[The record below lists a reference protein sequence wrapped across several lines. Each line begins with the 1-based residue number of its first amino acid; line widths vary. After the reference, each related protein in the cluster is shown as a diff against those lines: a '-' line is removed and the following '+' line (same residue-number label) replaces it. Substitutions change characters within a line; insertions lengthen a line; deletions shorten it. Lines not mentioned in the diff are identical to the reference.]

1 MITFRQFIETYNFR
15 YVNDIRDDKY
25 NLDTTTIRVYLPSE
39 EINRS
44 EWFEFG
50 VYDFSETSYK
60 MGICEKALSKEV
72 MESYVETISYNP
84 SMESVVTIY
93 LTKGK
98 N

>member
-1 MITFRQFIETYNFR
+1 MITFRQLIETYNFR
-15 YVNDIRDDKY
+15 YVNDIREEKY
-25 NLDTTTIRVYLPSE
+25 NLDTTMIRVYLPSE
-39 EINRS
+39 EINSS

-72 MESYVETISYNP
+72 MDSYVESIGYNP
-84 SMESVVTIY
+84 SIESVVTIY
-93 LTKGK
+93 LTKKK